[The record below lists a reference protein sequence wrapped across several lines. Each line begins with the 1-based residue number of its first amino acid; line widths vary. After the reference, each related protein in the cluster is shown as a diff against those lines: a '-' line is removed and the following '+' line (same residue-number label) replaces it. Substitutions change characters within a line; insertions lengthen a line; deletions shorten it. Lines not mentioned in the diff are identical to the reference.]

1 MPRVEMFLTSN
12 VSGEFQ
18 TVLPPMRDNASTDE
32 SGSMPLTTVGY
43 DRRKIVKMIRERIE
57 RNKLGKFSVWGI
69 KNHRSAVFRG
79 GAPWIC

>member
-12 VSGEFQ
+12 VYGEFQ
-18 TVLPPMRDNASTDE
+18 TVLPPVRDYASTDE

-57 RNKLGKFSVWGI
+57 
-69 KNHRSAVFRG
+69 
-79 GAPWIC
+79 